1 VVAIFCDMR
10 GFTAFSARAE
20 PETILGVL
28 REYYDTLEKVVSAH
42 EATLISFSGDGAMVL
57 VNAPVACPDPAL
69 RAVNT
74 AIDMQINVQKL
85 L

>member
-1 VVAIFCDMR
+1 RFLAPQVAELIDRIGDDRVLDGRRVDVVAIFCDMR

-42 EATLISFSGDGAMVL
+42 EATLISFSGDGA
-57 VNAPVACPDPAL
+57 
-69 RAVNT
+69 
-74 AIDMQINVQKL
+74 
-85 L
+85 